1 MFSSASLHPVAY
13 FAILAATFSY
23 LYAQHRQLHLLLWGL
38 SWTVLAVR
46 QVLVAAFGSDTP
58 WFTLDVAA
66 GVLVLLGGMA
76 FSGHSRLG
84 VARAAAFG
92 LALGVLAALVLTALA
107 VLAPQVGPYRA
118 ASLSILVVTWV
129 GAGWLVDRY
138 GRGYSPTGAR
148 LAGLAL
154 MAWGIWLPVEM
165 VLGVRFGLVT
175 WPDEVDAVLGAMVAV
190 GMILLAIEES
200 RARAESAD
208 PRQFLADDP
217 NMISVIQDRRIVY
230 ANPAFLDRMGWSLPE
245 LQGFDTL
252 EFVAPEFR
260 DEAAR
265 RRQMRERGE
274 AIPDYE
280 IELVDAR
287 GGRMA
292 VIIHADSIQWEGRP
306 ARKYELID
314 LTPRRRAEA
323 EIRRINAELRRMN
336 EELEQ
341 ANRLQ
346 SEFLGN
352 TTHELKTPLT
362 SIMANTEILEYE
374 MCGPVNA
381 EQRRVLANISRNS
394 QHLLEM
400 ISRLLDFARQR
411 AGATALRIE
420 EVRARE
426 ILEGVA
432 ETVRPLLEEKGVQL
446 EIEVEPGLDVCWLD
460 GEKIYRV
467 YLNLVE
473 NAIKFSAGGTVRMSA
488 RNSDGELEGS
498 VTDQGIGIPGDR
510 LEDIFHAFTQVDAS
524 STRPYPGVGL
534 GLAICKQLVE
544 LHGGRIWVESNV
556 GQGSSF
562 HFRVPCTPGVLPVEG
577 AVARHGKGPTA

>member
-23 LYAQHRQLHLLLWGL
+23 LYAQHRQLHFLLWGL
-38 SWTVLAVR
+38 GWAVLAVR
-46 QVLVAAFGSDTP
+46 QVLVAALGSDAP
-58 WFTLDVAA
+58 WFSLDIAA
-66 GVLVLLGGMA
+66 GILVLLGGMA
-76 FSGHSRLG
+76 FSGRSRFG
-84 VARAAAFG
+84 ISRAAVFG
-92 LALGVLAALVLTALA
+92 LTLGVLAALVLTALA

-118 ASLSILVVTWV
+118 ASLSILVATWV

-138 GRGYSPTGAR
+138 GRAFSPTGAR
-148 LAGLAL
+148 IAGLAL
-154 MAWGIWLPVEM
+154 MAWGFWLPVEM
-165 VLGVRFGLVT
+165 VLGIRFGPAT
-175 WPDEVDAVLGAMVAV
+175 WPSEIEAVLGALVAV

-208 PRQFLADDP
+208 PRAFLADDP

-230 ANPAFLDRMGWSLPE
+230 ANPAFLDRLGWSLAE
-245 LQGFDTL
+245 LRQLDTL
-252 EFVAPEFR
+252 EFVAPEYR

-287 GGRMA
+287 GGRLA
-292 VIIHADSIQWEGRP
+292 VIVHADPIQWDGRP
-306 ARKYELID
+306 AHKYELID

-336 EELEQ
+336 QELEQ

-346 SEFLGN
+346 TEFLSN

-411 AGATALRIE
+411 AGAAALRVE
-420 EVRARE
+420 EVHARE

-432 ETVRPLLEEKGVQL
+432 ETVRPLLEEKGVEL
-446 EIEVEPGLDVCWLD
+446 AIEVGPELDACWLD

-473 NAIKFSAGGTVRMSA
+473 NAVKFSSGGTVRMSA
-488 RNSDGELEGS
+488 RISDGELEGS
-498 VTDQGIGIPGDR
+498 VTDQGIGIPPDR

-544 LHGGRIWVESNV
+544 LHGGRIWAESNV

-562 HFRVPCTPGVLPVEG
+562 RFRVPCTPGVLPVED
-577 AVARHGKGPTA
+577 AAARHEKSPTS